1 MNYVRKV
8 LLGAALAASVFNFG
22 VYAAANEVDGKE
34 EVVEIQQQDIQ
45 DKFLAFKD
53 ALIANGITEFP
64 TTFENWVTSVELS
77 AIDTDMLNKFVED
90 LDVNALIQ
98 EMVRKNAI
106 QIEPI
111 ENGSLRV
118 VFNTGR
124 VIIVA
129 SWIAL
134 EAIIANGLYTVGMA
148 PMMSTLSQV
157 LTIGSGLSIGS
168 AAVQAVL
175 PKSGEKRKRA

>member
-1 MNYVRKV
+1 MNNLRKV

-22 VYAAANEVDGKE
+22 IYAAANEVDGKE
-34 EVVEIQQQDIQ
+34 EVVEIQQQDLQ
-45 DKFLAFKD
+45 GKFVAFKK
-53 ALIANGITEFP
+53 ALIAGGITEFP
-64 TTFENWVTSVELS
+64 TTFENWVTSEELS

-98 EMVRKNAI
+98 EMVRKKAMH
-106 QIEPI
+106 IEPI

-129 SWIAL
+129 SWIVL
-134 EAIIANGLYTVGMA
+134 EAIIANGLYTAGMA
-148 PMMSTLSQV
+148 PMLSTLSQYF
-157 LTIGSGLSIGS
+157 TIGSVLSLGS
-168 AAVQAVL
+168 AAVQVAL
-175 PKSGEKRKRA
+175 PKSGEKRKRS